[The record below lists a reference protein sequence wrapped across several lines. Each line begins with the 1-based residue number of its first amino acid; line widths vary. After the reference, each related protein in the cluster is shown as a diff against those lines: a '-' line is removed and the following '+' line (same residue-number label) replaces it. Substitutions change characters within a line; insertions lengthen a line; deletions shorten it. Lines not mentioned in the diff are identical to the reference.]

1 MKGLIFILVLI
12 AALFVL
18 GLLALQ
24 DPGTVEIIWLG
35 YEVQITA
42 LLALLFLLFVLILL
56 ILLGSVVS
64 WFLGIPIR
72 WLSFF
77 RRAQSRKA
85 ELELVE
91 LLSSYEAETFSGA
104 IQHQKKAAHH
114 YSDNPFFLWASGNT
128 FEKAEKHFDAEKCF
142 MALTKNPSTTF
153 LGLKGQIR
161 AALHRGDVRSAFD
174 LLKLAEKAVPTSPW
188 VLKHLL
194 ALTREKKDFEEAET
208 LIERLE
214 DLGYLT
220 SEQSKKQTAFVQYQR
235 ALQPKVSLEQK
246 EMFLRQAHYLDPS
259 LAEAT
264 TVLAPLL
271 HKQGH
276 VTYALTALEAT
287 WSLNPT
293 QILGDLYLKI
303 VEPKNDMNAFQEAQT
318 LVKANPQHP
327 ESLFFLARI
336 ALHAKLWGE
345 ARANLSELLKQN
357 PTAEAYQ
364 LMSHLELEEKHDWKA
379 ALKWLEEG
387 IEAPRHI

>member
-1 MKGLIFILVLI
+1 MKGFIFILVLI
-12 AALFVL
+12 SALIAL
-18 GLLALQ
+18 GFLALQ
-24 DPGTVEIIWLG
+24 DPGTVEIVWLG

-42 LLALLFLLFVLILL
+42 LLAFLFLLFIFILIILL
-56 ILLGSVVS
+56 SAVVS
-64 WFLGIPIR
+64 WFLGIPIK

-77 RRAQSRKA
+77 RRSQSRKA
-85 ELELVE
+85 ELELIE
-91 LLSSYEAETFSGA
+91 LLSSYEAETFSRA
-104 IQHQKKAAHH
+104 LQHQKKVAHY

-128 FEKAEKHFDAEKCF
+128 FERADKHFDAEKCF

-161 AALHRGDVRSAFD
+161 SALHRGEVKSAYE
-174 LLKLAEKAVPTSPW
+174 LLKLAEKVTPSSPW

-194 ALTREKKDFEEAET
+194 ALTREREDFEEAET
-208 LIERLE
+208 LIERLN

-220 SEQSKKQTAFVQYQR
+220 SEQSKKQTAFVQYQK
-235 ALQPKVSLEQK
+235 ALQPKVPLDQK

-264 TVLAPLL
+264 AILAPLL
-271 HKQGH
+271 YKQGH

-293 QILGDLYLKI
+293 QVLGDLYLKF

-336 ALHAKLWGE
+336 ALQAKLWGE
-345 ARANLSELLKQN
+345 ARAHLADLLKQK

-387 IEAPRHI
+387 IEAPRHV